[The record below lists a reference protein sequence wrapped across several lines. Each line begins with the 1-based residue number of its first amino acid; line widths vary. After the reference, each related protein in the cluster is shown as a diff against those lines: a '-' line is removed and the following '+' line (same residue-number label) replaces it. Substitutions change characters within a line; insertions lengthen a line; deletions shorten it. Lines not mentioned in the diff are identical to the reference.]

1 MDSDAPRAA
10 GRIKD
15 VKGPK
20 KSEKHRK
27 PEEFVR
33 KQEEENAPTKQTQAK
48 ILRLLS
54 VTSGHILGWYYNVN
68 LIMSKFLSN

>member
-1 MDSDAPRAA
+1 MDSDSPRAA

-27 PEEFVR
+27 PAEFVR
-33 KQEEENAPTKQTQAK
+33 KQEEENAPTK
-48 ILRLLS
+48 
-54 VTSGHILGWYYNVN
+54 
-68 LIMSKFLSN
+68 